1 MKKSLAL
8 LASLL
13 TFSAIAADPQF
24 DNISKK
30 DVENVSKEF
39 GTNFAHT
46 TVAAPETDGLWSVEV
61 GLVGGQTESPKFKK
75 VIENSGGSGGD
86 FDNIYHA
93 ALVGRVTFPLEFF
106 VEASILPEQEIGG
119 VEIKSNSFSAGWNI
133 GRFTKLP
140 LDITLGYDHAKG
152 EISFHQDADIPNS
165 VPAADIDLETTT
177 KVMWVGVSKTFVFVT
192 PYLKVGTAKVDG
204 DLNATAQ
211 IFNVG
216 GQTSE
221 SVSVDGGYLAAGVNV
236 QLLIFRLGVEMTQML
251 DTKRISGKFS
261 FAF

>member
-8 LASLL
+8 LASVL
-13 TFSAIAADPQF
+13 TFSAFAADPQF
-24 DNISKK
+24 SNISKK

-39 GTNFAHT
+39 GTNFSHT
-46 TVAAPETDGLWSVEV
+46 AVAAPETDGLWGVEV
-61 GLVGGQTESPKFKK
+61 GIVGGQTGSPKFKK
-75 VIENSGGSGGD
+75 VINNSGGDGGE

-93 ALVGRVTFPLEFF
+93 GLMARAHFPLEFF
-106 VEASILPEQEIGG
+106 LEASILPEQEIGG
-119 VEIKSNSFSAGWNI
+119 VEIKSNSFSLGWNI

-140 LDITLGYDHAKG
+140 LDITVGYDHAKG
-152 EISFHQDADIPNS
+152 EINFHQDADVPNG

-192 PYLKVGTAKVDG
+192 PYLKVGTSSVDG
-204 DLNATAQ
+204 DLNATAS
-211 IFNVG
+211 IFNQVG
-216 GQTSE
+216 KTSE

-236 QLLIFRLGVEMTQML
+236 QLLILRLGVEMTQMM
-251 DTKRISGKFS
+251 DTKRISGKLS